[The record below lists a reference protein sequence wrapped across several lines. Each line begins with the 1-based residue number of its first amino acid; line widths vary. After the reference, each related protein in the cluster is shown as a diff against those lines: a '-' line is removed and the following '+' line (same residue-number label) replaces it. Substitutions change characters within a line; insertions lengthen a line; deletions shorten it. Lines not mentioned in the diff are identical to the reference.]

1 MIKYG
6 LIPEFVGRIPIVVGL
21 DALDEDA
28 LVSILTEPKNAP
40 IRQYKKLFELDG
52 VDIEFEPDA
61 LREIAKQA
69 IKLNTGARGLRSVLE
84 NLMLEL
90 MYDIP
95 TDKDIKKIVITKDV
109 VSGGKRPVVI
119 REKDRE
125 KSA

>member
-1 MIKYG
+1 M
-6 LIPEFVGRIPIVVGL
+6 VN
-21 DALDEDA
+21 
-28 LVSILTEPKNAP
+28 ILTQPKNAP

-52 VDIEFEPDA
+52 VDIEFDPDA

-95 TDKDIKKIVITKDV
+95 TDKEIKKIIITKEV
-109 VSGGKRPVVI
+109 VSDGKKPTVV
-119 REKDRE
+119 RSRE